1 MQKLFYLAHIKI
13 QKNQIKFKFQWAKF
27 RKRKM

>member
-1 MQKLFYLAHIKI
+1 MQKLFYLAHAKI